1 MKLMID
7 LMRARNQPPTGRA
20 SRAFTL
26 IELLVVVVIIG
37 ILAAL
42 LLAVLGRTKVKAENA
57 VCVNNLRQLGIAVRT
72 YVGDDN
78 ERLPSA
84 ERLPTQPANPQEP
97 LPRICDLLA
106 RYTGQTAGN
115 SNTVS
120 VCKCPMDKNNLFA
133 TEGSSYEWNTSLNGH
148 RIDEA
153 QPPLTFQ
160 ETLTSRTK
168 GPNGGPIS
176 RTTTNVVLRFTP
188 ETTPLLFDYKDSH
201 PRSGKSGKNAVF
213 MDGHVA
219 PDSGQVLKRR
229 VHRVS

>member
-7 LMRARNQPPTGRA
+7 SKELLIATQNHLPTGRA

-26 IELLVVVVIIG
+26 IELLVVIAIIG
-37 ILAAL
+37 ILAAM
-42 LLAVLGRTKVKAENA
+42 LLAVLGRTKAKAQNA
-57 VCVNNLRQLGIAVRT
+57 VCVNNLRQLGIAARSYT
-72 YVGDDN
+72 GDNN

-84 ERLPTQPANPQEP
+84 ERLPTQPANPQKP

-106 RYTGQTAGN
+106 RYIAQVAGTT
-115 SNTVS
+115 NTVS
-120 VCKCPMDKNNLFA
+120 VFKCPVDKNNLFG

-160 ETLTSRTK
+160 VTFTSITK
-168 GPNGGPIS
+168 GPNGGPGS
-176 RTTTNVVLRFTP
+176 QTTTNVVLRFTP
-188 ETTPLLFDYKDSH
+188 ETTPLLFDYRPVH
-201 PRSGKSGKNAVF
+201 PRAGKSGKNAVF

-219 PDSGQVLKRR
+219 PQ
-229 VHRVS
+229 